1 MSLTRTELLNEF
13 DHGWFECD
21 RWQTAM
27 LTQLQRNLAAIK
39 SGGGSDGGGSA
50 KPKSKPPMDLSAM
63 DLFYECAAECRR
75 VREDS
80 EAPLGRLME
89 LRGTVRLNL
98 GYEVGMMR
106 LDGSMVCHQCAGP
119 LIVARDASSAV
130 ECAENCG
137 VSYPMNTWVEL
148 LAQKGVSDE
157 HAR

>member
-1 MSLTRTELLNEF
+1 MSPSREELLNEF
-13 DHGWFECD
+13 DHGWFEYS

-27 LTQLQRNLAAIK
+27 LTQLQNNLSAIRSGSGD
-39 SGGGSDGGGSA
+39 SGGGG

-80 EAPLGRLME
+80 DAPLGKLAE
-89 LRGTVRLNL
+89 LRGRVRLSL

-106 LDGSMVCHQCAGP
+106 LDGSMVCHQCSGP

-130 ECAENCG
+130 TCAENCG
-137 VSYPMNTWVEL
+137 VSYPASTWLDL
-148 LAQKGVSDE
+148 LAQKG
-157 HAR
+157 A